1 MKLLYKVRSL
11 WLLVFSNAYVLLT
24 DKHFGYAIP
33 ENRELMERIQE
44 ELEILDLQLE
54 EDINELLLM
63 ERYDD

>member
-11 WLLVFSNAYVLLT
+11 WLLIFSNAYVLLT
-24 DKHFGYAIP
+24 DKHYGYAIP

-54 EDINELLLM
+54 EDINDMILA
-63 ERYDD
+63 ERDD